1 MYALLC
7 ANLLT
12 ASTISISRE
21 NCSHKAPCI
30 EYHAF
35 MASVKSI
42 FNFFLH
48 KANFFLNFATLV
60 IEVIILL
67 LIFLIA
73 FFIGASLASFAGCVA
88 WRFANNVPQT
98 IPRSFCENCRH
109 ELCFWQLI
117 PVVGYLLQGGRCAF
131 CKHKIPGHETLIE
144 IVFGLFCGKIFLL
157 HPDSPN
163 LLTLFLSA
171 WLLFLAWTD
180 ALKFCVPA
188 ASLYG
193 GGALLLLC
201 RIDALAQRNAI
212 DWCFLLLL
220 FCLMKLFEQKQ
231 MFGAA
236 DTFVCLILSVLFG
249 IQNFCFLLFLSCCL
263 IILHYAFFH
272 QKMLPFIPFI
282 LCSYLFFGCFFPQVI
297 NV

>member
-1 MYALLC
+1 MYVLLC

-12 ASTISISRE
+12 ASTISIPRE

-48 KANFFLNFATLV
+48 KANFFKHFATLV

-109 ELCFWQLI
+109 ALCFWQLI

-131 CKHKIPGHETLIE
+131 CKHKIPVHETLIE

-193 GGALLLLC
+193 GGAVLLLC

-212 DWCFLLLL
+212 DWCFFPVALL
-220 FCLMKLFEQKQ
+220 FDENIRTKANVRSSRYFRLLDFERS
-231 MFGAA
+231 FRH
-236 DTFVCLILSVLFG
+236 SE
-249 IQNFCFLLFLSCCL
+249 FLLPIVSFVLSDYPSL
-263 IILHYAFFH
+263 R
-272 QKMLPFIPFI
+272 
-282 LCSYLFFGCFFPQVI
+282 FFPPKNAALHPFYLMLVLI
-297 NV
+297 FRLFLPPGN

>member
-1 MYALLC
+1 MYVLLC

-12 ASTISISRE
+12 ASTISIPRE

-48 KANFFLNFATLV
+48 KANFFKHFATLV

-109 ELCFWQLI
+109 ALCFWQLI

-144 IVFGLFCGKIFLL
+144 IVFGLFCGKIFFASSRFPQPAHSVSFSLAAFFGL
-157 HPDSPN
+157 DGRLEVLRAGCFALWRRS
-163 LLTLFLSA
+163 SA
-171 WLLFLAWTD
+171 SFMPYRCSCAKKRHRLVFFPVALLFDET
-180 ALKFCVPA
+180 
-188 ASLYG
+188 
-193 GGALLLLC
+193 
-201 RIDALAQRNAI
+201 I
-212 DWCFLLLL
+212 
-220 FCLMKLFEQKQ
+220 
-231 MFGAA
+231 
-236 DTFVCLILSVLFG
+236 
-249 IQNFCFLLFLSCCL
+249 
-263 IILHYAFFH
+263 
-272 QKMLPFIPFI
+272 
-282 LCSYLFFGCFFPQVI
+282 
-297 NV
+297 

>member
-1 MYALLC
+1 MYVLLC

-12 ASTISISRE
+12 ASTISIPRE

-48 KANFFLNFATLV
+48 KANFFKHFATLV
-60 IEVIILL
+60 IEVMILL

-98 IPRSFCENCRH
+98 IPRSFCENCGH
-109 ELCFWQLI
+109 ALCFWQLI

-144 IVFGLFCGKIFLL
+144 IMFGLFCSIQI
-157 HPDSPN
+157 PP
-163 LLTLFLSA
+163 T
-171 WLLFLAWTD
+171 
-180 ALKFCVPA
+180 C
-188 ASLYG
+188 SL
-193 GGALLLLC
+193 
-201 RIDALAQRNAI
+201 
-212 DWCFLLLL
+212 CF
-220 FCLMKLFEQKQ
+220 FQ
-231 MFGAA
+231 
-236 DTFVCLILSVLFG
+236 
-249 IQNFCFLLFLSCCL
+249 
-263 IILHYAFFH
+263 
-272 QKMLPFIPFI
+272 P
-282 LCSYLFFGCFFPQVI
+282 GCFFWPGRTP
-297 NV
+297 